1 MRGIRDFSD
10 NMAKDVPIQ
19 DEEYDELIKNIELD
33 PRSSIEV
40 SSRLKKERKA
50 KLSDIIGE
58 LLEKQRSKE
67 ANDKKKLYKHYA
79 QENTVIH

>member
-1 MRGIRDFSD
+1 MRGIRDFSE
-10 NMAKDVPIQ
+10 NMANDVPIQ
-19 DEEYDELIKNIELD
+19 DEDYDELIKNIELD

-67 ANDKKKLYKHYA
+67 ANDKKKL
-79 QENTVIH
+79 

>member
-1 MRGIRDFSD
+1 MSGIRDFSD

-19 DEEYDELIKNIELD
+19 DEDYDELIKNIELD

-58 LLEKQRSKE
+58 LLQKQRSKE
-67 ANDKKKLYKHYA
+67 ANDKKKL
-79 QENTVIH
+79 

>member
-1 MRGIRDFSD
+1 M

-19 DEEYDELIKNIELD
+19 DEDYDELIKNIELD

-58 LLEKQRSKE
+58 LLQKQRSKE
-67 ANDKKKLYKHYA
+67 ANDKKKL
-79 QENTVIH
+79 

>member
-1 MRGIRDFSD
+1 MSGIRDFSE

-19 DEEYDELIKNIELD
+19 DEDYDELIKNIELD

-58 LLEKQRSKE
+58 LLQKQRSKE
-67 ANDKKKLYKHYA
+67 ANDKKKL
-79 QENTVIH
+79 